1 MFALQVIGVAVLG
14 LIVFMAFLRPL
25 EPGDLF
31 GIDAGGAK
39 EPSLVVDP
47 PPIENKKGRGG
58 DMDESAPQQAQSDDG
73 LGVEVDEDMSTDNGG
88 DITGPPLS
96 GEGDTP
102 SVDQYDDIVMRLMNQ
117 VGRPALFRELGPNP

>member
-14 LIVFMAFLRPL
+14 VIVFIAMRPS

-31 GIDAGGAK
+31 GIDAEGAK

-47 PPIENKKGRGG
+47 PPIENKKKRRGG
-58 DMDESAPQQAQSDDG
+58 MDESAPQQAQGDDG
-73 LGVEVDEDMSTDNGG
+73 LGVEGGEDISIDNGG

-102 SVDQYDDIVMRLMNQ
+102 SVDQYDDIVERLMSQ
-117 VGRPALFRELGPNP
+117 VGRPTLFRALDSNP